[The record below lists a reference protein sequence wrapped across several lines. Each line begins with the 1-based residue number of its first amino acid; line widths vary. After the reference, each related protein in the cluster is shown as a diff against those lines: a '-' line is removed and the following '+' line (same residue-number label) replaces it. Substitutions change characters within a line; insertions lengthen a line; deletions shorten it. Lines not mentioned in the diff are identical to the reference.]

1 MKSSLITILIPSCT
15 TFASSKYKINQ
26 LAIKYWK
33 QFKLYFDAFF
43 KKVTEPFVIND
54 NVQPIA
60 LPKQMQ
66 VTPVGSLAVVSGWG
80 ATVVRITLEFD
91 VVYFYSSSSSSSFP
105 YGCRRHSTRSR
116 LNIDFYPLLYPF
128 LLFLQSSNSSSF
140 FFAFFRRR

>member
-1 MKSSLITILIPSCT
+1 M
-15 TFASSKYKINQ
+15 F
-26 LAIKYWK
+26 
-33 QFKLYFDAFF
+33 
-43 KKVTEPFVIND
+43 ND
-54 NVQPIA
+54 YVQPIA

-116 LNIDFYPLLYPF
+116 LNIDFLP
-128 LLFLQSSNSSSF
+128 SSLSFSSSSSILKLLSSSSLF
-140 FFAFFRRR
+140 FFLHFFAVGRRTAHCRLNSEQSKYQ

>member
-1 MKSSLITILIPSCT
+1 M
-15 TFASSKYKINQ
+15 F
-26 LAIKYWK
+26 
-33 QFKLYFDAFF
+33 
-43 KKVTEPFVIND
+43 ND
-54 NVQPIA
+54 YVQPIA

-91 VVYFYSSSSSSSFP
+91 VVYFYSSSSSFP

-116 LNIDFYPLLYPF
+116 LNIDFLP
-128 LLFLQSSNSSSF
+128 SSLSFSSSILKLLSSSSLFF